1 MIEKD
6 GFHFMIDINQI
17 PIELVFD
24 SLEKFKDAKD
34 YMRNHKFPGAAFSW
48 GYPYNNIDFLSVTN
62 SLSKDCPNKT
72 AILKS
77 FSHIGNI

>member
-48 GYPYNNIDFLSVTN
+48 GYPYNNIDFLFLVYLIS
-62 SLSKDCPNKT
+62 
-72 AILKS
+72 I
-77 FSHIGNI
+77 